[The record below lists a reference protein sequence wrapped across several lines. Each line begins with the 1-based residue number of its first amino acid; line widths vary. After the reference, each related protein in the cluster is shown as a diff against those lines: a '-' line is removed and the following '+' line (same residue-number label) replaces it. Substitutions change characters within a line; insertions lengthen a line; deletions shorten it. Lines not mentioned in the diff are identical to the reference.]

1 MCLIVWDWN
10 PAARELLLLSNRD
23 EFYQRPTLPLHLWA
37 DAGIYAGKDLEA
49 MGTWLGCT
57 ASGRLAAVT
66 NFRNGK
72 APQPESKSRG
82 ALVTDFLKTEASSER
97 FLEQLARQASDYNG
111 FNVLVFDGTTLCG
124 FESHTG
130 HIIQLPAGVSGVSN
144 AGFDTPW
151 PKLVKS
157 KRRLEQLCRNASTSL
172 ESYLSILA
180 DDTLADVGELPSTG
194 ISTAMEHQLSAVFI
208 HLPNY
213 GTRASSVVHMG
224 PKGGAFMEQTFDAHG
239 LQGTVHLQFPLST

>member
-1 MCLIVWDWN
+1 MCLIVWDWS
-10 PAARELLLLSNRD
+10 PVSRELLLLSNRD
-23 EFYQRPTLPLHLWA
+23 EYYQRPTLPLHRWA
-37 DAGIYAGKDLEA
+37 DTNIYAGKDLEA

-57 ASGRLAAVT
+57 TSGRLAAVT

-72 APQPESKSRG
+72 ATQADSKSRG
-82 ALVTDFLKTEASSER
+82 ALVTDFLKTNASSER
-97 FLEQLARQASDYNG
+97 FLELLAPQASYYNG

-130 HIIQLPAGVSGVSN
+130 RIIELPPGISGVSN

-157 KRRLEQLCRNASTSL
+157 KCRLKQLRQNASGSP

-180 DDTLADVGELPSTG
+180 DDTLADIAELPTTG
-194 ISTAMEHQLSAVFI
+194 VPATVEHELSAVFI
-208 HLPNY
+208 RMPGY
-213 GTRASSVVHMG
+213 GTRASSLVNMG
-224 PKGGAFMEQTFDAHG
+224 PKGGTFIEKTSDAHG